1 MNLQRLRYFV
11 AVAEELHFGRAADR
25 LNMSQ
30 PPLSRQIRLLER
42 ELDTALFDRSTRRVS
57 LTDAGAFLY
66 PEAVRLLA
74 SADGVDRLMD
84 QHRHGQAGTLRV
96 GFVDSAA
103 YEVMPRALSE
113 YRRRWPRVDYELHT
127 MSSDEQVRA
136 LREGRIDVGIGRA
149 SADSQRVEATL
160 VTQERLLVAAGASH
174 RLAAA
179 ATTRLRDLA
188 GETIIGFDRGVSPS
202 LHAVLAGMLGA
213 EGVPYDPI
221 IEATEYT
228 TILGFVAAGEG
239 VALVPS
245 SVQTFRP
252 PELHYVTLEDSSAS
266 VPLLLLTRAGEP
278 LPLVTQALEVVA
290 ELYAAEPKG
299 MSRSAPA
306 SPSAGTGH
314 PAILRADRPERPPIQ
329 PW

>member
-30 PPLSRQIRLLER
+30 PPLSQQIRLLER
-42 ELDTALFDRSTRRVS
+42 EFDTALFDRSTRRVS

-84 QHRHGQAGTLRV
+84 QHRQGQAGTLRV

-149 SADSQRVEATL
+149 SSDSQHVEATL
-160 VTQERLLVAAGASH
+160 VTHERLLVAMGASH

-179 ATTRLRDLA
+179 PHTSLSDLA
-188 GETIIGFDRGVSPS
+188 GEPLIGFDRRVSPS

-213 EGVPYDPI
+213 AGVTYDPI
-221 IEATEYT
+221 IEATEYA

-239 VALVPS
+239 LAIVPA

-252 PELHYVTLEDSSAS
+252 PALHYAALEDHSAS

-278 LPLVTQALEVVA
+278 PPLVTQALEVVA
-290 ELYAAEPKG
+290 ELYATT
-299 MSRSAPA
+299 
-306 SPSAGTGH
+306 PSA
-314 PAILRADRPERPPIQ
+314 
-329 PW
+329 

>member
-11 AVAEELHFGRAADR
+11 AVAEELHFGRAAER
-25 LNMSQ
+25 LHMSQ
-30 PPLSRQIRLLER
+30 PPLSQQIRLLER

-74 SADGVDRLMD
+74 TADGVDHLMD

-103 YEVMPRALSE
+103 YEVMPRVLSE
-113 YRRRWPRVDYELHT
+113 YRRRWPRVGYELHT
-127 MSSDEQVRA
+127 MSSDEQVQA
-136 LREGRIDVGIGRA
+136 LREGRIDLGIGRA
-149 SADSQRVEATL
+149 AADARNVEAIL
-160 VTQERLLVAAGASH
+160 VMHEPLLVAVGASH

-179 ATTRLRDLA
+179 PQTSLRNLA
-188 GETIIGFDRGVSPS
+188 GESIIGFDRRVSPS
-202 LHAVLAGMLGA
+202 LHAVLAGMLGT

-221 IEATEYT
+221 IEATEYA

-239 VALVPS
+239 IAIVPA

-252 PELHYVTLEDSSAS
+252 PDLHYVTLRDRSAS
-266 VPLLLLTRAGEP
+266 VRLLLLTRAGEP
-278 LPLVTQALEVVA
+278 PPLVAQALDVVA
-290 ELYAAEPKG
+290 ELYTAN
-299 MSRSAPA
+299 
-306 SPSAGTGH
+306 
-314 PAILRADRPERPPIQ
+314 
-329 PW
+329 

>member
-11 AVAEELHFGRAADR
+11 AVAEELHFGRAAQR
-25 LNMSQ
+25 LHMSQ
-30 PPLSRQIRLLER
+30 PPLSQQIRLLER

-84 QHRHGQAGTLRV
+84 QHHHGHAGTLRV

-136 LREGRIDVGIGRA
+136 LREGRIDLGIGRA
-149 SADSQRVEATL
+149 AADPQHVEATL
-160 VTQERLLVAAGASH
+160 VTHERLRVAAGASH

-179 ATTRLRDLA
+179 STTSLRDLS
-188 GETIIGFDRGVSPS
+188 GETMIGFDRRVSPS

-213 EGVPYDPI
+213 EGVPYDPV

-239 VALVPS
+239 VAIVPA

-252 PELHYVTLEDSSAS
+252 PELHYVGIGDRSAS
-266 VPLLLLTRAGEP
+266 VPLLLLTRTGEP
-278 LPLVTQALEVVA
+278 LPLVAQALEVVA
-290 ELYAAEPKG
+290 ELYAA
-299 MSRSAPA
+299 AA
-306 SPSAGTGH
+306 SG
-314 PAILRADRPERPPIQ
+314 
-329 PW
+329 

>member
-11 AVAEELHFGRAADR
+11 AVAEELHFGRAAER
-25 LNMSQ
+25 LHMSQ
-30 PPLSRQIRLLER
+30 PPLSQQIRLLER

-74 SADGVDRLMD
+74 TADGVDHLME

-103 YEVMPRALSE
+103 YEVMPRVLSE
-113 YRRRWPRVDYELHT
+113 YRRRWPRVGYELHT
-127 MSSDEQVRA
+127 MSSDEQVQA
-136 LREGRIDVGIGRA
+136 LREGQIDLGIGRA
-149 SADSQRVEATL
+149 AAGARNVEAML
-160 VTQERLLVAAGASH
+160 VMHEPLLVAVGPSH

-179 ATTRLRDLA
+179 PKTSLRNLA
-188 GETIIGFDRGVSPS
+188 GESIIGFDRRVSPS

-213 EGVPYDPI
+213 EGVTYDPI
-221 IEATEYT
+221 IEATEYA

-239 VALVPS
+239 IAIVPA

-252 PELHYVTLEDSSAS
+252 PDLHYVTLRDRSAS
-266 VPLLLLTRAGEP
+266 VRLLLLTRAGEP
-278 LPLVTQALEVVA
+278 PPLVAQALDVVA
-290 ELYAAEPKG
+290 ELYTAN
-299 MSRSAPA
+299 
-306 SPSAGTGH
+306 
-314 PAILRADRPERPPIQ
+314 
-329 PW
+329 

>member
-1 MNLQRLRYFV
+1 MNFQRLRYFV
-11 AVAEELHFGRAADR
+11 AVAEELHFGRAADQ

-30 PPLSRQIRLLER
+30 PPLSQQIRLLER

-74 SADGVDRLMD
+74 AADGVDRLMD

-103 YEVMPRALSE
+103 YEVMPRVLSE
-113 YRRRWPRVDYELHT
+113 YRLRWPRVDYELHT
-127 MSSDEQVRA
+127 MSSDEQVQA
-136 LREGRIDVGIGRA
+136 LGSGQIDLGIGRA
-149 SADSQRVEATL
+149 AADPQHVEATL
-160 VTQERLLVAAGASH
+160 VMHERMLVAVGAAH
-174 RLAAA
+174 RLAARPQA
-179 ATTRLRDLA
+179 SLSDLA
-188 GETIIGFDRGVSPS
+188 GEPIIGFDRRASPS

-213 EGVPYDPI
+213 EGVTYDPI
-221 IEATEYT
+221 IEATEYA

-239 VALVPS
+239 VAIVPA

-252 PELHYVTLEDSSAS
+252 PDLHYAALVDRSAS

-278 LPLVTQALEVVA
+278 PPLVTQALHVVA
-290 ELYAAEPKG
+290 ELYAAA
-299 MSRSAPA
+299 AP
-306 SPSAGTGH
+306 
-314 PAILRADRPERPPIQ
+314 D
-329 PW
+329 

>member
-30 PPLSRQIRLLER
+30 PPLSQQIRLLER

-74 SADGVDRLMD
+74 EADSVDRLMN
-84 QHRHGQAGTLRV
+84 QRRHGQAGTLRV

-103 YEVMPRALSE
+103 YEVMPRVLSE
-113 YRRRWPRVDYELHT
+113 YRRRRPRVDYELHT
-127 MSSDEQVRA
+127 MSSDEQVEA
-136 LREGRIDVGIGRA
+136 LRAGRIDLGIARA
-149 SADSQRVEATL
+149 AADPERVEATL
-160 VTQERLLVAAGASH
+160 VMQEPLLVAAGTAH
-174 RLAAA
+174 RLATASTA
-179 ATTRLRDLA
+179 MLRDLG
-188 GETIIGFDRGVSPS
+188 GEAIIGFDRRVSPS

-213 EGVPYDPI
+213 EGVTYDPI
-221 IEATEYT
+221 IEATEYA

-239 VALVPS
+239 VAIVPA
-245 SVQTFRP
+245 SVRTFQP
-252 PELHYVTLEDSSAS
+252 PGLSYVGLLEGWAS

-278 LPLVTQALEVVA
+278 LPLVAQALDVVA
-290 ELYAAEPKG
+290 ELYAP
-299 MSRSAPA
+299 
-306 SPSAGTGH
+306 T
-314 PAILRADRPERPPIQ
+314 D
-329 PW
+329 

>member
-30 PPLSRQIRLLER
+30 PPLSQQIRLLER
-42 ELDTALFDRSTRRVS
+42 ELDTTLFDRSTRRVS

-74 SADGVDRLMD
+74 SAASVNRLMD

-149 SADSQRVEATL
+149 AADPQHVEATL
-160 VTQERLLVAAGASH
+160 VTHERLLVAAGASH

-179 ATTRLRDLA
+179 TTTRLRDLD
-188 GETIIGFDRGVSPS
+188 GETVIGFDRRVSPS

-213 EGVPYDPI
+213 QGVPYDPV

-228 TILGFVAAGEG
+228 TILGFVSAGEG
-239 VALVPS
+239 VAIVPS

-252 PELHYVTLEDSSAS
+252 PELHYVALEDRSAS
-266 VPLLLLTRAGEP
+266 VPLLLLTRTGEP
-278 LPLVTQALEVVA
+278 LPLVAQALDVVA
-290 ELYAAEPKG
+290 ELYESEPSG
-299 MSRSAPA
+299 
-306 SPSAGTGH
+306 
-314 PAILRADRPERPPIQ
+314 
-329 PW
+329 

>member
-11 AVAEELHFGRAADR
+11 AVADELHFGRAAQR

-30 PPLSRQIRLLER
+30 PPLSQQIRLLER

-103 YEVMPRALSE
+103 YEVMPRVLSE
-113 YRRRWPRVDYELHT
+113 YRRRWPRVGYELHT

-136 LREGRIDVGIGRA
+136 LGVGQIDLGIGRA
-149 SADSQRVEATL
+149 AADPHVEATL
-160 VTQERLLVAAGASH
+160 VMHEPLLVAVSASH
-174 RLAAA
+174 RLAASPSA
-179 ATTRLRDLA
+179 SLQDLA
-188 GETIIGFDRGVSPS
+188 GEPVIGFDRRVSPS
-202 LHAVLAGMLGA
+202 LHGVLAGMLRSV
-213 EGVPYDPI
+213 GVPYDPI
-221 IEATEYT
+221 IEATEYA

-239 VALVPS
+239 IAIVPA

-252 PELHYVTLEDSSAS
+252 PELHYATLEDRSAS
-266 VPLLLLTRAGEP
+266 VPLLLLTRAPEP
-278 LPLVTQALEVVA
+278 GPLVAQALDVVA
-290 ELYAAEPKG
+290 ELYDADPQAAV
-299 MSRSAPA
+299 
-306 SPSAGTGH
+306 SPLT
-314 PAILRADRPERPPIQ
+314 RR
-329 PW
+329 